1 MKSLNILSGERGI
14 VPKSL
19 AIVPFPSAKLK
30 GLIRTFEI
38 RDINRRGGVIDTS
51 IAILFDEAHDSIFYK
66 YMNNFEGIFE
76 KTVCKIINLEESKAD
91 KEQIE
96 VELKRFYNNVLVTL
110 EELFDSEISGEPE
123 EFPTVEDEEAEIKV
137 NRFKIVVCG
146 DPAVGKTST
155 VLRFTDKTFRRTY
168 IMTLGVNVTEK
179 IIRIKNTQ
187 IKFVIWDIAGQSKFQ
202 MMRRHFY
209 EGADGQ
215 LLIFDLTRPKTFQ
228 NIKKWYEDIKLYIK
242 EELHGFILGNKSD
255 LIDQRKLFKDE
266 ILILAKELNL
276 EYIETSALTGK
287 NVDEAFYKLGE
298 LLSNYLEEKKTR
310 LLDEE

>member
-1 MKSLNILSGERGI
+1 M
-14 VPKSL
+14 

-38 RDINRRGGVIDTS
+38 RDISRRGGVIDTT

-110 EELFDSEISGEPE
+110 DELFDSEISGEPE

-155 VLRFTDKTFRRTY
+155 VLRFTNKTFRRTY

-228 NIKKWYEDIKLYIK
+228 NIKKWYEDIKLYMK
-242 EELHGFILGNKSD
+242 EELHGFIIGNKSD

-287 NVDEAFYKLGE
+287 NVDEAFHKLGE